1 MPKLIIVESPKKAS
15 TIGKFLGKEYQV
27 LSSYGHVRDLP
38 KSKIGVDVENG
49 FEPTYEIPAKAKPI
63 ISILRKEVKKADQ
76 IILATDGDREG
87 EAIAFHLREALQVK
101 NPGRIVFHEITKEAV
116 EHALKTPR
124 SIDENL
130 VNAQQARRVL
140 DRLVGYELSPLLW
153 RKVRPGLSAGRVQSV
168 ALRIVVEREREIKEF
183 ASAFSFRVTATFLT
197 DKNEEVLAELT
208 KKIETEKEAE
218 EFLTSLLSASFS
230 IASIEKSPATR
241 NPPAPFT
248 TSTLQQEASRLLGF
262 SVRQTMRVAQQLY
275 ESGQITYMRTDSV
288 NLADS
293 FLLQA
298 EQVITKTYGKEYH
311 QLRRYTTKT
320 KGAQEAHEA
329 IRPTSAGK
337 ETATGD
343 QHAKKLYQLIHQRTM
358 ASQMAQARLERTKAE
373 IPAGKY
379 TFLVKGEV
387 VVFEGFLKAFSS
399 QTKEIHLPPLT
410 KGQLLSLK
418 EALARQT
425 FARPPA
431 RYTEATLVRT
441 LEEKGIG
448 RPSTYAPTVST
459 IQDRLYVQK
468 GEADGAPR
476 EVRMIFLN
484 HGKVASSTETEN
496 TGADKGKLVPT
507 ELGMVVSDFLTKNF
521 EKVVDYAFTAH
532 IEEELDEIAE
542 GKEEWREMLSLFYK
556 EFKKDMKEAKNVSR
570 EEAGQMREIGVDPT
584 TKRPVLVRIG
594 RYGPMIQ
601 LGKAED
607 EEKPKFA
614 PMPPGIAMDEVTLEQ
629 ALSMLSLP
637 RTLGE
642 VGEETM
648 VANIGRFGPYVKLGK
663 TYASITPDMIFTISK
678 EEAIRLL
685 EEKKNEKANQIIQE
699 FSKEGISI
707 LKGRFGPYITD
718 GSKNAKI
725 PKGEDPKTISLELA
739 QELLEAAPQ
748 RKRGRKK
755 RGS

>member
-1 MPKLIIVESPKKAS
+1 MKTLVIVESPKKAS

-49 FEPTYEIPAKAKPI
+49 FEPTYEIPAKAKPV
-63 ISILRKEVKKADQ
+63 ISILRKEAKKADQ

-208 KKIETEKEAE
+208 QKIETEKEAE
-218 EFLTSLLSASFS
+218 EFLISLLSASFS

-241 NPPAPFT
+241 NPTAPFT

-293 FLLQA
+293 FLSQA
-298 EQVITKTYGKEYH
+298 EQVIVKTYGKEYH
-311 QLRRYTTKT
+311 QLRRYATKT

-337 ETATGD
+337 EGATGD
-343 QHAKKLYQLIHQRTM
+343 QHAKRLYQLIHQRTM
-358 ASQMAQARLERTKAE
+358 ASQMAPARLERTKAE
-373 IPAGKY
+373 IPAGKH

-399 QTKEIHLPPLT
+399 QTKEVHLPPLT

-425 FARPPA
+425 FTRAPA

-468 GEADGAPR
+468 GEADGTPR
-476 EVRMIFLN
+476 EVRMISLN
-484 HGKVASSTETEN
+484 HGKVVSLTETEN

-521 EKVVDYAFTAH
+521 EKIVDYAFTAH

-542 GKEEWREMLSLFYK
+542 GKEEWRKMLSLFYK

-614 PMPPGIAMDEVTLEQ
+614 PMPPGTAMDEVTLEQ

-678 EEAIRLL
+678 EDAIKLL

-707 LKGRFGPYITD
+707 LKGRFGPYITN

-725 PKGEDPKTISLELA
+725 PKGEDPKTISLEFA